1 MILTVRFGIWIRVV
15 DLDRCTA
22 EGAWVANT
30 IIGPEDDRASTLGSF
45 GRVDA
50 DLPGEWYCSE
60 EQLRRRLV
68 SVSWSN
74 DESKWRSWYGPCLL
88 AEPDGRKYWWA
99 QNTWGSEWG
108 LVGYFKMAR
117 GSDDS
122 AFESMAVAID
132 VDGALPMML
141 EQPRSGDDVDEDVFL
156 SGEGRRQAALQ
167 RRSRRRQNAHVAL
180 TPEHAPPPTP
190 SPRFAR
196 IEEPREHFGPWAGGS
211 DAAGAGAHH
220 HSMLDSLAHWLY
232 GG

>member
-88 AEPDGRKYWWA
+88 AEPDMQQISA
-99 QNTWGSEWG
+99 HAVHAESN
-108 LVGYFKMAR
+108 LVC
-117 GSDDS
+117 
-122 AFESMAVAID
+122 
-132 VDGALPMML
+132 
-141 EQPRSGDDVDEDVFL
+141 FL
-156 SGEGRRQAALQ
+156 
-167 RRSRRRQNAHVAL
+167 
-180 TPEHAPPPTP
+180 
-190 SPRFAR
+190 
-196 IEEPREHFGPWAGGS
+196 
-211 DAAGAGAHH
+211 DY
-220 HSMLDSLAHWLY
+220 SL
-232 GG
+232 